1 MVSIC
6 ARSRPIP
13 RCHGCHNQTVPLP
26 NGETAPACGGWD
38 PEPFHARLLGTL
50 RDGNPGF
57 AALVPIST
65 KGAARKSP
73 LILSSS
79 SAMAGQPLPV
89 TLSKSATALHVGNSS
104 A

>member
-1 MVSIC
+1 MVPIC

-50 RDGNPGF
+50 RDGNPGTPAF
-57 AALVPIST
+57 VPYFNKKDGPKAAPDLIAL
-65 KGAARKSP
+65 GACDGSP
-73 LILSSS
+73 TAAGYASGSIGASES
-79 SAMAGQPLPV
+79 SAAF
-89 TLSKSATALHVGNSS
+89 
-104 A
+104 